1 MKKIILLLLVFSI
14 SLLASTK
21 FLTTD
26 QAFKPSVN
34 INKNSI
40 IQITVKLGHEIYLHK
55 KDFKISLKH
64 NSSIFIKDI
73 KLSKSVLFSH
83 EQIFVHQARATV
95 LLAKKPHTSGKKN
108 ITLVLSF
115 IGCSKAGICYQP
127 QTRIYHFAVNTN
139 DMSVESLNT
148 IQILHTKPQLSEVG
162 RITQAMKNGNIVI
175 IILMFLGFGILLAF
189 TPCIF
194 PMIPILS
201 SIIVSQGKNIT
212 TKYAFFLS
220 LVYVLSMALAYT
232 IAGVL
237 AGLFGENLQAYM
249 QLPWIIYAFSAIFV
263 ILSLSMFGL
272 YEIQM
277 PNFIQSKMNSATN
290 KSGGIIGVAI
300 MGFLSALIVG
310 PCVAAPLAGA
320 LVYIGETGNAVLGGI
335 SLFAL
340 AMGMGLPLLII
351 GTGAGKFMPKP
362 GAWMNLITTLFGF
375 LMLGVAIWML
385 SRVMSAYIIMLFWAA
400 LGTSTAIY
408 LGALEPLHVKDG
420 IRENSLKK
428 IIGFV
433 ILIYSIILF
442 IGAFSG
448 STSYT
453 HPLNKF
459 TSKSLIATNV
469 DKPKFQIVSN
479 LTQLNTLLQKYKGRK
494 IILDFAANWCVACK
508 ELDDKTFSNP
518 QVINAMRKFVLIRA
532 DLTNNTPQQK
542 ELAAKYGVFGP
553 PVIIFFNK
561 NSQVIKHK
569 TIVGFEGAKEFLKD
583 LR

>member
-1 MKKIILLLLVFSI
+1 
-14 SLLASTK
+14 
-21 FLTTD
+21 
-26 QAFKPSVN
+26 
-34 INKNSI
+34 
-40 IQITVKLGHEIYLHK
+40 
-55 KDFKISLKH
+55 
-64 NSSIFIKDI
+64 
-73 KLSKSVLFSH
+73 
-83 EQIFVHQARATV
+83 
-95 LLAKKPHTSGKKN
+95 
-108 ITLVLSF
+108 
-115 IGCSKAGICYQP
+115 
-127 QTRIYHFAVNTN
+127 
-139 DMSVESLNT
+139 
-148 IQILHTKPQLSEVG
+148 
-162 RITQAMKNGNIVI
+162 
-175 IILMFLGFGILLAF
+175 
-189 TPCIF
+189 
-194 PMIPILS
+194 
-201 SIIVSQGKNIT
+201 
-212 TKYAFFLS
+212 
-220 LVYVLSMALAYT
+220 
-232 IAGVL
+232 
-237 AGLFGENLQAYM
+237 
-249 QLPWIIYAFSAIFV
+249 
-263 ILSLSMFGL
+263 
-272 YEIQM
+272 
-277 PNFIQSKMNSATN
+277 
-290 KSGGIIGVAI
+290 

-448 STSYT
+448 SASYT

-494 IILDFAANWCVACK
+494 IITVSHRHLSF
-508 ELDDKTFSNP
+508 
-518 QVINAMRKFVLIRA
+518 
-532 DLTNNTPQQK
+532 
-542 ELAAKYGVFGP
+542 LAIVF
-553 PVIIFFNK
+553 
-561 NSQVIKHK
+561 
-569 TIVGFEGAKEFLKD
+569 
-583 LR
+583 

>member
-1 MKKIILLLLVFSI
+1 MKKIVLFLFICSF

-21 FLTTD
+21 FLTTN
-26 QAFKPSVN
+26 QAFKPSAIL
-34 INKNSI
+34 INSDT
-40 IQITVKLGHEIYLHK
+40 IQVSVKLGHEIYLHK
-55 KDFKISLKH
+55 KDFKISLKK
-64 NSSIFIKDI
+64 NNNIFIKSI
-73 KLSKSVLFSH
+73 KLTPSVSFSH
-83 EQIFVHQARATV
+83 EQIFIHQVTATV
-95 LLAKKPHTSGKKN
+95 LLAKKLHVTGKQH
-108 ITLVLSF
+108 IGLILSF

-127 QTRIYHFAVNTN
+127 QQRIYHFTINTN
-139 DMSVESLNT
+139 NMHAKTFNKMQTLNT
-148 IQILHTKPQLSEVG
+148 KQQLSEVG
-162 RITQAMKNGNIVI
+162 RITQAMRSGNIII
-175 IILMFLGFGILLAF
+175 IILMFLGFGILLSF

-220 LVYVLSMALAYT
+220 LIYVLSMAFAYT

-249 QLPWIIYAFSAIFV
+249 QTPWIIYTFSAIFV

-277 PNFIQSKMNSATN
+277 PNFIQSKMSSKVN
-290 KSGGIIGVAI
+290 KSGGIISVAV

-340 AMGMGLPLLII
+340 AIGMGIPLLII

-362 GAWMNLITTLFGF
+362 GVWMNAVTKFFGI

-385 SRVMSAYIIMLFWAA
+385 SRVMSAYIIMLLWAS
-400 LGTSTAIY
+400 LGVGVAIY
-408 LGALEPLHVKDG
+408 LGALEPLYVENQIK
-420 IRENSLKK
+420 ENSFKK
-428 IIGFV
+428 IIGFI
-433 ILIYSIILF
+433 ILIYSILLF
-442 IGAFSG
+442 IGALSG
-448 STSYT
+448 SSSYT
-453 HPLNKF
+453 LPLNKF
-459 TSKSLIATNV
+459 TSKVSTQTNIA
-469 DKPKFQIVSN
+469 KPKFQVVTN
-479 LTQLNTLLQKYKGRK
+479 LAQLNALLKQNKGKK
-494 IILDFAANWCVACK
+494 IILDFAAKWCVACK
-508 ELDDKTFSNP
+508 ELEDKTFSNP
-518 QVINAMRKFVLIRA
+518 QVIKAMKKFVLIRA
-532 DLTNNTPQQK
+532 DLTNNTLQQK
-542 ELAAKYGVFGP
+542 KMAAKYGVFGP

-569 TIVGFEGAKEFLKD
+569 TIVGYEGAKEFLKD
-583 LR
+583 LN